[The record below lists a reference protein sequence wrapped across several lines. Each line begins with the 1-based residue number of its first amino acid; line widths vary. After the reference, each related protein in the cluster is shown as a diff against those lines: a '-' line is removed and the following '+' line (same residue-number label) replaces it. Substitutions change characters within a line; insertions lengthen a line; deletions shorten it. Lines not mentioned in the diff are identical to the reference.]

1 MRKLSTGLMSLG
13 VISLCFVTAVHAQ
26 QSQPAAGE
34 PETPSVSGSVSSG
47 VSAPRLVKF
56 GGVLK
61 DHAGQPLSGVAGVTF
76 ALYKDQQGRRH
87 SER

>member
-1 MRKLSTGLMSLG
+1 MKRVNRMLVPFFLVSLIFAMG
-13 VISLCFVTAVHAQ
+13 VQAQ
-26 QSQPAAGE
+26 QPQPTAGK

-61 DHAGQPLSGVAGVTF
+61 DHAGQPLSGVVGVTF